1 MDGARK
7 FIAKA
12 KMLQREGNAA
22 SRLRN
27 QEPGAALVVG
37 EKFSVVSLK
46 FAEVQPQILRL
57 TTPKL
62 KNVWGPVRSG

>member
-1 MDGARK
+1 MQER
-7 FIAKA
+7 F
-12 KMLQREGNAA
+12 
-22 SRLRN
+22 LRDS
-27 QEPGAALVVG
+27 ALG
-37 EKFSVVSLK
+37 LK